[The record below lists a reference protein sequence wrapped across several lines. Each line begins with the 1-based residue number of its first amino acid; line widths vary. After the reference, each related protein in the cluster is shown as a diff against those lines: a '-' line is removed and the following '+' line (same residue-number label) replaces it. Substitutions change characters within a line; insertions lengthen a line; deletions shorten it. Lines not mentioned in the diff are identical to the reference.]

1 MNSLAAGVDIAKQV
15 FPVHYVDRETGEIV
29 NKLIR

>member
-1 MNSLAAGVDIAKQV
+1 MNCLAVGVDIAKQV
-15 FPVHYVDRETGEIV
+15 FSAHYVDRETGKIV